1 MEVSSVPG
9 SMVEV
14 PSSSSKGS
22 EVVSVPPAVGSIK
35 EVPSCSVLV
44 VVAVPS
50 NVESMV
56 LVSSVLKP
64 VEDMDTSSV
73 VRSGTGVIGSME
85 AVKEAPAETV
95 AVLCEVMS
103 SVAPMMEVTSSPV
116 VWSVEAVEVSSLVLV
131 TDSLVDSRD
140 FCSASAVVVEAVL
153 PSAED
158 VASLEVSG
166 DASGDPVE
174 FAMSPPHCC
183 GGGGCSRHR
192 SLHQPQCSPTV
203 WKWSSTRVG
212 HHAPAPAPPPVQP
225 QCSAPPAM
233 KGKTQTSAVSG
244 PATVRHSRLESW
256 CSGHEAEQ

>member
-1 MEVSSVPG
+1 
-9 SMVEV
+9 
-14 PSSSSKGS
+14 
-22 EVVSVPPAVGSIK
+22 
-35 EVPSCSVLV
+35 
-44 VVAVPS
+44 
-50 NVESMV
+50 
-56 LVSSVLKP
+56 
-64 VEDMDTSSV
+64 
-73 VRSGTGVIGSME
+73 ME
-85 AVKEAPAETV
+85 APSDTV
-95 AVLCEVMS
+95 AALCVAMP

-140 FCSASAVVVEAVL
+140 FCSASIAVVVEAVL
-153 PSAED
+153 PAAED

-166 DASGDPVE
+166 DGGDASGDLVE

-212 HHAPAPAPPPVQP
+212 PHAPAPPPVQP
-225 QCSAPPAM
+225 QCSPPPAM
-233 KGKTQTSAVSG
+233 KGNTQTSAVSG
-244 PATVRHSRLESW
+244 PPTVRHSRLESW

>member
-14 PSSSSKGS
+14 PSSSKGS

-35 EVPSCSVLV
+35 EVLSCSVLV

-50 NVESMV
+50 NVGSMV

-64 VEDMDTSSV
+64 LEDMNASSV

-85 AVKEAPAETV
+85 AVMEAPAETV
-95 AVLCEVMS
+95 AVLCELMS

-116 VWSVEAVEVSSLVLV
+116 VRSVEAVAVSSLVLV

-140 FCSASAVVVEAVL
+140 FCSAYVAVVAEAVL

-166 DASGDPVE
+166 
-174 FAMSPPHCC
+174 
-183 GGGGCSRHR
+183 
-192 SLHQPQCSPTV
+192 
-203 WKWSSTRVG
+203 
-212 HHAPAPAPPPVQP
+212 
-225 QCSAPPAM
+225 
-233 KGKTQTSAVSG
+233 
-244 PATVRHSRLESW
+244 
-256 CSGHEAEQ
+256 

>member
-1 MEVSSVPG
+1 
-9 SMVEV
+9 
-14 PSSSSKGS
+14 
-22 EVVSVPPAVGSIK
+22 
-35 EVPSCSVLV
+35 
-44 VVAVPS
+44 
-50 NVESMV
+50 
-56 LVSSVLKP
+56 
-64 VEDMDTSSV
+64 
-73 VRSGTGVIGSME
+73 ME
-85 AVKEAPAETV
+85 ASAETV

-116 VWSVEAVEVSSLVLV
+116 VWSVEAVEVSSPVLV

-140 FCSASAVVVEAVL
+140 FCSAYVAVVAEAVL

-166 DASGDPVE
+166 EGEDTSGDMVE
-174 FAMSPPHCC
+174 FAVSPPHCC
-183 GGGGCSRHR
+183 GGGDCSLHR

>member
-1 MEVSSVPG
+1 
-9 SMVEV
+9 MVEV

-50 NVESMV
+50 NVGSVV

-64 VEDMDTSSV
+64 LEDMDTSSV
-73 VRSGTGVIGSME
+73 VRSGTDVIGLME
-85 AVKEAPAETV
+85 AVMEASAETV

-103 SVAPMMEVTSSPV
+103 SVAPMMEVTSSSV
-116 VWSVEAVEVSSLVLV
+116 VWSVGVEAVEVSSPVLV

-140 FCSASAVVVEAVL
+140 FCSASIAVVVEAVL
-153 PSAED
+153 PSADD

-166 DASGDPVE
+166 DTSGDMVE